1 MKRYVFVNLNA
12 RRYGMY
18 NLYSAMWNSFIEAV
32 DSAQKDTN
40 FCRKLFFFQYVCPA
54 LFENTKRA
62 MLALSV

>member
-1 MKRYVFVNLNA
+1 
-12 RRYGMY
+12 MY